1 MIDREGL
8 SAHLKRLR
16 EEGIEYEVIFR
27 VVGESEEES
36 NRKILSSKIFRE
48 ELVEIGNINH

>member
-1 MIDREGL
+1 MIDDDGL
-8 SAHLKRLR
+8 NAHLKRLR
-16 EEGIEYEVIFR
+16 KEGIEYEVIFR

-36 NRKILSSKIFRE
+36 NRKILGSRIFKE